1 MPKFTQVRADT
12 FENIQINAGIILSDF
27 TPSTGTFDKTDI
39 IGATTGGLAF
49 NSNLE
54 TVDFGEDV
62 DNVPANTWQLKRVT
76 QFSPVVSGTFVT
88 VDTAL
93 GKMLVAAA
101 EADGQDTTH
110 IIPSNLLDQ
119 EISTISG
126 LSATTPTR
134 TARRMAALSLFTS
147 KTLSALADSSGRA
160 QRTARVSSH
169 LSSRV
174 TMISMMLTIS
184 RLKSISRRERLNPH
198 NHIFGG

>member
-27 TPSTGTFDKTDI
+27 TPSTGTFDKKDI
-39 IGATTGGLAF
+39 IGATTGGLSF

-88 VDTAL
+88 VDTTL

-101 EADGQDTTH
+101 KADGQDTTH
-110 IIPSNLLDQ
+110 IIPTNLLDQ
-119 EISTISG
+119 SSFNDIWIVGDYSDKNGTVNGGFVAIHVKNAFSTGGFQWQSTKNGKGQFAFEFTGHYNLDDVDDQPFEIYIKAG
-126 LSATTPTR
+126 SAEP
-134 TARRMAALSLFTS
+134 A
-147 KTLSALADSSGRA
+147 
-160 QRTARVSSH
+160 
-169 LSSRV
+169 
-174 TMISMMLTIS
+174 
-184 RLKSISRRERLNPH
+184 
-198 NHIFGG
+198 